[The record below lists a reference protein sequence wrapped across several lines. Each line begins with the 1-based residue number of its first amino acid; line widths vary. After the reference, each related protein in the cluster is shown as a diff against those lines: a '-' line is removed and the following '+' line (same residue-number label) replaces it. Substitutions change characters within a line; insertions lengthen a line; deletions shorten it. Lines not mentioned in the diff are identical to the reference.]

1 MCMLLSPDIAQNRD
15 LPREYDMHIVEQDPM
30 NTFVFSEKD
39 LPGYRAY
46 SADRA
51 PPRFK
56 DRKRI
61 EKTRKPEYNFRR
73 AIPSKCL
80 TLGIPIKLTI
90 VTAEQTALVGH
101 VRTEVNCLPVENR
114 DYMEYMRR
122 RAKEESESKPKIHVL
137 NASVG
142 GNTLQPGI
150 LGATVDT
157 SAFIVGVLTFTHYG
171 EWTDRDFRQR
181 LVRIVERSRQ
191 TKPLGS
197 RQTCSWTRS

>member
-1 MCMLLSPDIAQNRD
+1 MSILLSPDVVQNRD
-15 LPREYDMHIVEQDPM
+15 LPREYNMQIVEQDPM

-56 DRKRI
+56 DRRRI
-61 EKTRKPEYNFRR
+61 EKTRKSEYKFRR
-73 AIPSKCL
+73 AIPSKC
-80 TLGIPIKLTI
+80 IPLWNSTELILFI
-90 VTAEQTALVGH
+90 AEQTTLVGQ
-101 VRTEVNCLPVENR
+101 VRTEINCLPVENK
-114 DYMEYMRR
+114 DYIEYMKR
-122 RAKEESESKPKIHVL
+122 RAKEESLSKPKIHVL

-157 SAFIVGVLTFTHYG
+157 SAFIVRVPSSFTHN
-171 EWTDRDFRQR
+171 EWTDGIIRQK
-181 LVRIVERSRQ
+181 LVRVVGRSRP
-191 TKPLGS
+191 TKLSGF
-197 RQTCSWTRS
+197 RRTYSWTKS

>member
-1 MCMLLSPDIAQNRD
+1 MSILLSPDVAQNRD
-15 LPREYDMHIVEQDPM
+15 LPREYNMNIIEQDPM

-73 AIPSKCL
+73 AIPSTC
-80 TLGIPIKLTI
+80 IPLHKSTKLMLA
-90 VTAEQTALVGH
+90 TAEQTALAGQ
-101 VRTEVNCLPVENR
+101 VRTEINCLPVENK
-114 DYMEYMRR
+114 DYVDYMRR

-157 SAFIVGVLTFTHYG
+157 RAFIVRIHASSTHE
-171 EWTDRDFRQR
+171 EWTDWMIRQKP
-181 LVRIVERSRQ
+181 VRVVGRSRPIRLSGFRRTCFW
-191 TKPLGS
+191 TKS
-197 RQTCSWTRS
+197 

>member
-1 MCMLLSPDIAQNRD
+1 MSILLSPDVAHNRD
-15 LPREYDMHIVEQDPM
+15 LPREYNMHIIDQDPM

-61 EKTRKPEYNFRR
+61 AKTKKSEFNFRR
-73 AIPSKCL
+73 AIPSKCILVCKLPKL
-80 TLGIPIKLTI
+80 TLS
-90 VTAEQTALVGH
+90 TAEQTALAGH
-101 VRTEVNCLPVENR
+101 VRTEINCLPVENK
-114 DYMEYMRR
+114 DYVQYMKR
-122 RAKEESESKPKIHVL
+122 RAKEESESRPKIHVL

-157 SAFIVGVLTFTHYG
+157 SAFIVRLTCLSPMMNGLTVIS
-171 EWTDRDFRQR
+171 D
-181 LVRIVERSRQ
+181 
-191 TKPLGS
+191 K
-197 RQTCSWTRS
+197 SWS

>member
-1 MCMLLSPDIAQNRD
+1 MSILLSPDVAQNRD
-15 LPREYDMHIVEQDPM
+15 LPREYNMHIIEQDPM
-30 NTFVFSEKD
+30 NTFIFSEKD

-61 EKTRKPEYNFRR
+61 EKPRKPENNFRR
-73 AIPSKCL
+73 AIPSKR
-80 TLGIPIKLTI
+80 IPQRKSTKLMLA
-90 VTAEQTALVGH
+90 TAEQTALAGQ
-101 VRTEVNCLPVENR
+101 VRTEINCLPVENKS
-114 DYMEYMRR
+114 YAEYMKR

-157 SAFIVGVLTFTHYG
+157 SAFIVRVLASSIYR
-171 EWTDRDFRQR
+171 EWTDWIVRPK
-181 LVRIVERSRQ
+181 LVPVVGRSRPI
-191 TKPLGS
+191 KLSGF
-197 RQTCSWTRS
+197 RQTCSWTKL

>member
-1 MCMLLSPDIAQNRD
+1 MSILLSPDVPQNRD
-15 LPREYDMHIVEQDPM
+15 LPREYNLHVIDQDPT

-61 EKTRKPEYNFRR
+61 AKAKKPEYNFRR
-73 AIPSKCL
+73 AIPSEY
-80 TLGIPIKLTI
+80 IPLCKSLELIRAA
-90 VTAEQTALVGH
+90 AEQTALTGQ
-101 VRTEVNCLPVENR
+101 VRTEINCLPIENK
-114 DYMEYMRR
+114 DYVEYMKR
-122 RAKEESESKPKIHVL
+122 RAREESQLRPKIHVL

-157 SAFIVGVLTFTHYG
+157 SAFIVRLTHISSMAKGLTG
-171 EWTDRDFRQR
+171 LLD
-181 LVRIVERSRQ
+181 
-191 TKPLGS
+191 K
-197 RQTCSWTRS
+197 SWPESWQEAGQQSC

>member
-1 MCMLLSPDIAQNRD
+1 MSILLSPDVAQNRD
-15 LPREYDMHIVEQDPM
+15 LPREYNMHIVEQDPM

-73 AIPSKCL
+73 AIPSKC
-80 TLGIPIKLTI
+80 IPSCKSTKLI
-90 VTAEQTALVGH
+90 LATAEQTALVGQI
-101 VRTEVNCLPVENR
+101 RTEINCLPVENK
-114 DYMEYMRR
+114 DYMEYMKR

-157 SAFIVGVLTFTHYG
+157 SAFIVRVLASSTYG
-171 EWTDRDFRQR
+171 EWTDWMIRQS
-181 LVRIVERSRQ
+181 LVRVVGRSRP
-191 TKPLGS
+191 TKLSGF
-197 RQTCSWTRS
+197 RRTCSWTKS

>member
-1 MCMLLSPDIAQNRD
+1 MSILLSPDVAQNRD
-15 LPREYDMHIVEQDPM
+15 LPKEYNMHIVEQDPM

-39 LPGYRAY
+39 LPGYRPY

-73 AIPSKCL
+73 AIPSKCIPLRKSTEL
-80 TLGIPIKLTI
+80 TLAI
-90 VTAEQTALVGH
+90 AEQTALAGQ
-101 VRTEVNCLPVENR
+101 VRTEINCLPVENK
-114 DYMEYMRR
+114 DYDEYMKRR
-122 RAKEESESKPKIHVL
+122 TKEESESKPKIHVL

-157 SAFIVGVLTFTHYG
+157 SAFIVRVLASPSCK
-171 EWTDRDFRQR
+171 ESTDWIIRQK
-181 LVRIVERSRQ
+181 LVRIVGRSRP
-191 TKPLGS
+191 TKL
-197 RQTCSWTRS
+197 